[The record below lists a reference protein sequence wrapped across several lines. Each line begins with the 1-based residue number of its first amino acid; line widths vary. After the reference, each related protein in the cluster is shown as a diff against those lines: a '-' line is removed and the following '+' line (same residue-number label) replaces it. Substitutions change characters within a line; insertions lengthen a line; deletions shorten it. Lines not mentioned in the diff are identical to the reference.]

1 MLKESNSTSARTE
14 QFLSVRQAA
23 ERLQVSVW
31 LIRDYLQKGKLK
43 GAKLG
48 SRLWRIPESA
58 LSEFMTE
65 RQAAA

>member
-1 MLKESNSTSARTE
+1 MSNESCSCSAKCE
-14 QFLSVRQAA
+14 KFLSVKQAA
-23 ERLQVSVW
+23 ERLQVSIW

-58 LSEFMTE
+58 LYEFMNE
-65 RQAAA
+65 RQAEA

>member
-1 MLKESNSTSARTE
+1 MSNESYSTSARCDK
-14 QFLSVRQAA
+14 FLSVKQAA

-58 LSEFMTE
+58 LSEFMNE
-65 RQAAA
+65 RQATA

>member
-1 MLKESNSTSARTE
+1 MSNESCSCSARCDK
-14 QFLSVRQAA
+14 FLSVRQAA

-65 RQAAA
+65 RQAAI